1 MTMQSKYL
9 VIPAALAFGAVYG
22 LSTLLADSVAE
33 APATRVAAY
42 VPAAQSAP
50 ANSPDGA
57 FEIRKMMLADMETG
71 EINAAGLRQLEEA
84 VIERAAKDAAA
95 GAKATEHFWNEMG
108 PDNIGGRAR
117 AICAVTEQVLFSGG
131 VSGGLWKSTDAAN
144 HWVQVKAFPV
154 PMVASIAYAGN
165 GDLYVGTGSQFD
177 NGGGEGGSGF
187 RGRGIWRSTDLG
199 ETWEV
204 VEGTDPGALGSGDF
218 TATDAL
224 VADPNNPDR
233 VYFGGDAG
241 FGYIENGELM
251 ENAGDGLPSN
261 PVGDIAVAAD
271 GSYMLVA
278 MGNGRVYRS
287 NGSDFGTFS
296 AVSGSG
302 DNLLPQSG
310 LSRARVDISPDDAN
324 HAYAL
329 YANSQRL
336 FGGLYHSADGGFT
349 WEEIWPDGLDELT
362 PLPRAQGVYDLALGV
377 VKGNPELA
385 YVGGIEIWRSGPT
398 QQAEQAAFAFDF
410 PGTNFDVH
418 ADIHEIIFTPGGVM
432 YVATDGG
439 LYKSLDAGET
449 YIECNR
455 DFSVTQFY
463 GIDHSAGSAVL
474 GGTQD
479 NGSLF
484 IPANGTFLS
493 DQEAIEVNG
502 GDGFDCAISQITDT
516 PDGTIAWMASSQNGG
531 LVRGNIAPGNF
542 NNYGNFW
549 DEDILELVNE
559 SGEVGQFYSVVRL
572 YENTDD
578 PDTQR
583 EVILVNPYGVTVTD
597 STFTLNTSNLNLP
610 FDYTLPEGA
619 ELPHYDEI
627 VRPERVLDA
636 PLTED
641 PDYFWLEPQSAEEV
655 IECTT
660 DSVMVGTE
668 EVIESI
674 TIVYD
679 SIFVEQLN
687 EYYVFELTI
696 DTTFT
701 TVDVYEFTESCDTM
715 YFHASDVITDEP
727 GRLKV
732 RDPYTTITA
741 TGFVGSQGIWITRD
755 GLNFNTTP
763 DWIRLDNAPAG
774 GGTKAIEFTVN
785 VEPEAG
791 NYMFVS
797 GWDGKLYRFDDLE
810 TIWSQEDVP
819 SNMRKE
825 IESAGAAITGIA
837 VDPNNPNHVV
847 ITVGGY
853 GTSAQGKVR
862 ETFNALADAPT
873 WSNIWYAAGEL
884 SRMPCYDV
892 VIDAMDATGQTI
904 LVGTEFGTYATD
916 NGGDDWTYTTE
927 NTGAPNGVGAPVFD
941 LKQQWRGPSPWIT
954 PSNQGAIYAG
964 THGRGIFRSD
974 LFLGVE
980 EEEQVQ
986 PQAVSSLL
994 VFPNPSSQ
1002 GQLNVRTQRVQGQV
1016 QVELFDLMGR
1026 VVFQEQVNGYAGT
1039 TLTLNVAHLPSGTYI
1054 LRMANGN
1061 LHEVAQVQLRN

>member
-1 MTMQSKYL
+1 MQSKYL
-9 VIPAALAFGAVYG
+9 VIPAVLAIGTAFTV
-22 LSTLLADSVAE
+22 SNLLPDAPSDAAETRVASYVPRSVE
-33 APATRVAAY
+33 APAA
-42 VPAAQSAP
+42 
-50 ANSPDGA
+50 SPDGA
-57 FEIRKMMLADMETG
+57 YEIRKMMLADLETG
-71 EINAAGLRQLEEA
+71 EINAQGLQRLEQA
-84 VIERAAKDAAA
+84 VMDKARKDAAA
-95 GAKATEHFWNEMG
+95 GAKATDHFWNEMG

-117 AICAVTEQVLFSGG
+117 AICAVTELTLFTGG

-144 HWVQVKAFPV
+144 SWVQVKSFPV
-154 PMVASIAYAGN
+154 PMVASIAHAGN

-187 RGRGIWRSTDLG
+187 RGRGIWRSTDMG
-199 ETWEV
+199 ESWEI
-204 VEGTDPGALGSGDF
+204 VEGTDPGVLGSGNF

-241 FGYIENGELM
+241 FGYIENGVLTED
-251 ENAGDGLPSN
+251 AGDGLPSN
-261 PVGDIAVAAD
+261 PVGDIAVD
-271 GSYMLVA
+271 PEGSYMLVA
-278 MGNGRVYRS
+278 MSNGRVYRS
-287 NGSDFGTFS
+287 AGSNFGSFTS
-296 AVSGSG
+296 LSGSG
-302 DNLLPQSG
+302 DGELPLSG
-310 LSRARVDISPDDAN
+310 LSRARIDISQDDAN

-349 WEEIWPDGLDELT
+349 WEEVWPDGLDELT
-362 PLPRAQGVYDLALGV
+362 PLPRAQGVYDLALGIK
-377 VKGNPELA
+377 KGDPGIA
-385 YVGGIEIWRSGPT
+385 YVGGIEIWRSGPN

-418 ADIHEIIFTPGGVM
+418 ADVHEIIFTPGGTM

-439 LYKSLDAGET
+439 IYKSEDGGES

-463 GIDHSAGSAVL
+463 GIDHSARSAVL

-484 IPANGTFLS
+484 IPADGTFLS
-493 DQEAIEVNG
+493 IQEAIEVNG
-502 GDGFDCAISQITDT
+502 GDGFDCAISQITDS
-516 PDGTIAWMASSQNGG
+516 PDGTTAWMATSQNGG
-531 LVRGNIAPGNF
+531 LVRGTIAPGNF
-542 NNYGNFW
+542 NSYGNFW
-549 DEDILELVNE
+549 DNDIADLVNDA
-559 SGEVGQFYSVVRL
+559 GEIGQFYSVVRL

-578 PDTQR
+578 QDTQR
-583 EVILVNPYGVTVTD
+583 EIILVNPYEVTVTD
-597 STFTLNTSNLNLP
+597 STFNLNTSNLNLP
-610 FDYTLPEGA
+610 FEYTLPEGV
-619 ELPHYDEI
+619 ELAYYDEI
-627 VRPERVLDA
+627 VRPERLLEA
-636 PLTED
+636 PLEED
-641 PDYFWLEPQSAEEV
+641 PDYFWLDPQPAQEV
-655 IECTT
+655 LECST
-660 DSVMVGTE
+660 DSTLVGTE

-674 TIVYD
+674 TLLFD
-679 SIFVEQLN
+679 SVWVEQLG
-687 EYYVFELTI
+687 EYYVFEVGA
-696 DTTFT
+696 DTTFA
-701 TVDVYEFTESCDTM
+701 TVDVYSYTETCDTM

-732 RDPYTTITA
+732 RDPYTTVTA
-741 TGFVGSQGIWITRD
+741 VGFVGSQGIWITRD

-774 GGTKAIEFTVN
+774 GGTKAIEFAVN

-810 TIWSQEDVP
+810 SIYTQEDVP

-837 VDPNNPNHVV
+837 VDANDPNHVV

-862 ETFNALADAPT
+862 ESFNALSDNPT
-873 WSNIWYAAGEL
+873 WSNIWYASGEL

-892 VIDAMDATGQTI
+892 VIDMMDPSGQTI
-904 LVGTEFGTYATD
+904 LVGTEFGIYATD
-916 NGGDDWTYTTE
+916 NGGDDWVYSAE
-927 NTGAPNGVGAPVFD
+927 NTGGASGVGAPVFD
-941 LKQQWRGPSPWIT
+941 MKQQWRGESPWIV
-954 PSNQGAIYAG
+954 PSNQGCIYAG

-974 LFLGVE
+974 LFLGSDE
-980 EEEQVQ
+980 EEVVIDE
-986 PQAVSSLL
+986 PAANLL
-994 VFPNPSSQ
+994 VFPNPTSQ
-1002 GQLNVRTQRVQGQV
+1002 GVLNVQSDRIKGQV

-1026 VVFQEQVNGYAGT
+1026 VVLQEQLGGYAGAT
-1039 TLTLNVAHLPSGTYI
+1039 VDVDVSGLPSGTYI
-1054 LRMANGN
+1054 VRFAN
-1061 LHEVAQVQLRN
+1061 EQQQQVAQVQVRN